1 MLSLLRPGQTLRCVS
16 SGIECR
22 VEKRHGGGG
31 QGEVYRVSA
40 GGERHALKWYNDA
53 MLAADPL
60 LRGRL
65 EAAIRQRAPSPRF
78 LWPFELVTLPDGSRL
93 GYLMP
98 ERNESYRSLHELI
111 ASTEGWPSFRVL
123 TTIAF
128 NLADAFLQLHT
139 KGFSY
144 QDVSPGN
151 VFFDPAAGDIQISD
165 NDNVDVD
172 GRPSVMGGTREYQAP
187 ELVEQ
192 AAGPSRTTDLHALAV
207 LLFRVLLVDHP
218 LVGKRDLRIR
228 NAASREATR
237 LLFGREALFVFD
249 PDDRSNEPLP
259 ERHAAL
265 VALWPALPHHVREL
279 FTRAFTTGLRDPAHG
294 RVQEGEWRRAMAQLR
309 DAILPCPRCGY
320 ENFYDPRR
328 LALREATFACW
339 NPECRTALAAGAP
352 RIGLRASG
360 ASGASG
366 AAGASGAR
374 GTASEPPQSVVVLAP
389 GTRLYPHHLHGRDYD
404 FSAAVAEVTG
414 EPLALKNLSREAWT
428 AIGAAERREV
438 IEPGASVR
446 LEARTRIRFGLAE
459 GEVKT

>member
-1 MLSLLRPGQTLRCVS
+1 MISLLQPGQTLRCVS

-31 QGEVYRVSA
+31 QGEVYRVA
-40 GGERHALKWYNDA
+40 IGRERHALKWYNDT

-65 EAAIRQRAPSPRF
+65 EAAIRLRAPSQRF
-78 LWPFELVTLPDGSRL
+78 LWPFELVTLPDGGRL

-98 ERNESYRSLHELI
+98 ERSESYRSLHELV
-111 ASTEGWPSFRVL
+111 AGTGDWPSFRVL
-123 TTIAF
+123 ATVAF
-128 NLADAFLQLHT
+128 NLADAFLQLHS
-139 KGFSY
+139 KGLSY
-144 QDVSPGN
+144 QDVSAGN
-151 VFFDPAAGDIQISD
+151 VFFDPGSGEIQISD

-192 AAGPSRTTDLHALAV
+192 TAGPSRATDLHALAV

-237 LLFGREALFVFD
+237 LLFGRDALFVFD
-249 PDDRSNEPLP
+249 PDDRSNEPVP

-265 VALWPALPHHVREL
+265 LVLWPAIPHHVREL

-294 RVQEGEWRRAMAQLR
+294 RVQEGEWRRAIVQLR
-309 DAILPCPRCGY
+309 DAIMHCPRCGY

-328 LALREATFACW
+328 VALREATFACW
-339 NPECRTALAAGAP
+339 NPECRAELAAGAP
-352 RIGLRASG
+352 RIGLRASAAPRG
-360 ASGASG
+360 A
-366 AAGASGAR
+366 
-374 GTASEPPQSVVVLAP
+374 ASEPPQSVVVLAP
-389 GTRLYPHHLHGRDYD
+389 GTRLYPHHLLGRDYD
-404 FSAAVAEVTG
+404 FGTALAEVTG
-414 EPLALKNLSREAWT
+414 EPLALRNLSDGAWT
-428 AIGAAERREV
+428 AVGAAERRETV
-438 IEPGASVR
+438 APGASVR
-446 LEARTRIRFGLAE
+446 LEARTRIQFGRAE
-459 GEVKT
+459 GEVKM